1 MPRKKKKIQTEK
13 KIWKVAVYCRLSSE
27 DGDNAESDS
36 ISNQKEII
44 EFFLKKEENIEIID
58 YYADDG
64 YSGTTFNRPEF
75 KRMFNALVNGDIN
88 TVIVKDLS
96 RFGRNYIEVGNYI
109 EQIFPL
115 YNIRFIAI
123 NDNVDSFKDPKSV
136 NNVIVPFKNLMN
148 DEYARDI
155 SNKVRSVLMTKS
167 LNGEWVG
174 GTCPYG
180 YKKNP
185 ENIHQLII
193 DEEEAPVVRKIFNMA
208 LNGDGHIK
216 IAKFLN
222 DNGIL
227 CRKEVQRRKKYK
239 LSMNPEEV
247 EAIYHWSTSTIGK
260 MVTSEIYIG
269 NLVWNRTG
277 SISYKDHRQI
287 YRPKSEWVI
296 VEGTHEGI
304 VSKDDFDKIQKI
316 IEERNH
322 KKKKPEKLTIYKY
335 KIKCADCGRSMC
347 KMEDTRDGRIC
358 SNFYCRNYKTTSG
371 KCTPHKIRT
380 ADLDSTV
387 IETILMQIKSVLNIE
402 KTIKKIKENKNIT
415 NKEEYEYKISKLQ
428 NDIEKYK
435 KLKKSSYEDW
445 KLNKITKDEFI
456 NYSNDYEQSI
466 ENINN
471 EIQVYERKIEIS
483 LKDIKED
490 EYWIEHFRRN
500 KKIKSLT
507 REVIEDLIECIYVHE
522 GGNLTIK
529 FKYQDEYERLVNAVN
544 NELEVAI

>member
-1 MPRKKKKIQTEK
+1 MPRRKKVNKEERN
-13 KIWKVAVYCRLSSE
+13 IWKVGIYCRLSSD

-36 ISNQKEII
+36 ITNQKEII
-44 EFFLKKEENIEIID
+44 EYFLKKEENIEIID
-58 YYADDG
+58 YYQDDG
-64 YSGTTFNRPEF
+64 YSGTTFNRPDF

-88 TVIVKDLS
+88 TIIVKDLS

-115 YNIRFIAI
+115 YNTRFIAV
-123 NDNVDSFKDPKSV
+123 NDNIDSFKDPKSV
-136 NNVIVPFKNLMN
+136 NNIIVPFKNLMN

-185 ENIHQLII
+185 DNIHQLII
-193 DEEEAPVVRKIFNMA
+193 DEEEAPVVRKIFKMA
-208 LNGDGHIK
+208 LDGFGHIK
-216 IAKFLN
+216 IARFLN

-239 LSMNPEEV
+239 LSMSSEDEEIV
-247 EAIYHWSTSTIGK
+247 YHWSTSTIGK

-287 YRPKSEWVI
+287 YKPKSEWVI

-304 VSKDDFDKIQKI
+304 ISVEDFNKIQETIKERLSKKI
-316 IEERNH
+316 R
-322 KKKKPEKLTIYKY
+322 PEKLTIYKY

-347 KMEDTRDGRIC
+347 KMEDFRDGRTS
-358 SNFYCRNYKTTSG
+358 SNFYCRNYKTTSS
-371 KCTPHKIRT
+371 KCSPHKIKT
-380 ADLDSTV
+380 SELDSMV
-387 IETILMQIKSVLNIE
+387 IEAILMQIKSVLNIE
-402 KTIKKIKENKNIT
+402 KTINKIKENSKTT
-415 NKEEYEYKISKLQ
+415 NKDEYEKQILKLN
-428 NDIEKYK
+428 NDIDKIK
-435 KLKKSSYEDW
+435 RLKKVAYEDW
-445 KLNKITKDEFI
+445 KLERISKEEFI
-456 NYSNDYEQSI
+456 NYSNDYEKSI
-466 ENINN
+466 ENLNN
-471 EIQVYERKIEIS
+471 EIKVYENKIESS
-483 LKDIKED
+483 LRDIKED

-500 KKIKSLT
+500 KKIKSLS
-507 REVIEDLIECIYVHE
+507 REVIEELIDCIYVHE
-522 GGNLTIK
+522 GGNITIK
-529 FKYQDEYERLVNAVN
+529 FKYQDEYERALKSIE
-544 NELEVAI
+544 NEMEVAV

>member
-1 MPRKKKKIQTEK
+1 MPRRKKVNKEERN
-13 KIWKVAVYCRLSSE
+13 IWKVGIYCRLSSD

-36 ISNQKEII
+36 ITNQKEII
-44 EFFLKKEENIEIID
+44 EYFLKKEENIEIID
-58 YYADDG
+58 YYQDDG
-64 YSGTTFNRPEF
+64 YSGTTFNRPDF

-115 YNIRFIAI
+115 YNTRFIAV
-123 NDNVDSFKDPKSV
+123 NDNIDSFKDPKSV
-136 NNVIVPFKNLMN
+136 NNIIVPFKNLMN

-185 ENIHQLII
+185 DNIHQLII
-193 DEEEAPVVRKIFNMA
+193 DEEEAPVVRKIFKMA
-208 LNGDGHIK
+208 LDGFGHIK
-216 IAKFLN
+216 IARFLN

-239 LSMNPEEV
+239 LSMSSEDEEIV
-247 EAIYHWSTSTIGK
+247 YHWSTSTIGK

-287 YRPKSEWVI
+287 YKPKSEWVI

-304 VSKDDFDKIQKI
+304 ISVEDFNKIQETIK
-316 IEERNH
+316 ERLS
-322 KKKKPEKLTIYKY
+322 KKKRPEKLTIYKY

-347 KMEDTRDGRIC
+347 KMEDFRDGRTS
-358 SNFYCRNYKTTSG
+358 SNFYCRNYKTTSS
-371 KCTPHKIRT
+371 KCSPHKIKT
-380 ADLDSTV
+380 SELDSMV
-387 IETILMQIKSVLNIE
+387 IEAILMQIKSVLNIE
-402 KTIKKIKENKNIT
+402 KTINKIKENSKTT
-415 NKEEYEYKISKLQ
+415 NKDEYEKQILKLN
-428 NDIEKYK
+428 NDIDKIK
-435 KLKKSSYEDW
+435 RLKKVAYEDW
-445 KLNKITKDEFI
+445 KLERISKEEFI
-456 NYSNDYEQSI
+456 NYSNDYEKSI
-466 ENINN
+466 ENLNN
-471 EIQVYERKIEIS
+471 EIKVYENKIESS
-483 LKDIKED
+483 LRDIKED

-500 KKIKSLT
+500 KKIKSLS
-507 REVIEDLIECIYVHE
+507 REVIEELIDCIYVHE
-522 GGNLTIK
+522 GGNITIK
-529 FKYQDEYERLVNAVN
+529 FKYQDEYERALKSIE
-544 NELEVAI
+544 NEMEVAV

>member
-1 MPRKKKKIQTEK
+1 MPRKKKKVHIEK
-13 KIWKVAVYCRLSSE
+13 NIWKVAIYCRLSSE

-36 ISNQKEII
+36 IANQREII
-44 EFFLKKEENIEIID
+44 EFFLKKEENIEIVD

-115 YNIRFIAI
+115 YNIRFIAV

-155 SNKVRSVLMTKS
+155 SKKVRSVLMTKS

-193 DEEEAPVVRKIFNMA
+193 DEEEAPVVRKIFKMA
-208 LNGDGHIK
+208 VDGDGHIK

-239 LSMNPEEV
+239 IGLNAEDDEIV
-247 EAIYHWSTSTIGK
+247 YHWSTSTIGK

-296 VEGTHEGI
+296 VKGTHQGI
-304 VSKDDFDKIQKI
+304 IKEEDFNKIQEI
-316 IEERNH
+316 IKTRNH
-322 KKKKPEKLTIYKY
+322 KKRKPEKLTIYKY

-347 KMEDTRDGRIC
+347 KMEDTREGRNS

-371 KCTPHKIRT
+371 KCTPHKIKT
-380 ADLDSTV
+380 SDLDKMV
-387 IETILMQIKSVLNIE
+387 IDSVIMHLTSVLNIE
-402 KTIKKIKENKNIT
+402 KTIKKIKENSNLCNKSLYEKNIL
-415 NKEEYEYKISKLQ
+415 NLNS
-428 NDIEKYK
+428 DIEKLK

-445 KLNKITKDEFI
+445 KLGKISKDEFLD
-456 NYSNDYEQSI
+456 YSQDYEKRI
-466 ENINN
+466 ENKKN
-471 EIQVYERKIEIS
+471 EIIIYQEKLENS
-483 LKDIKED
+483 LRDIKEE

-500 KKIKSLT
+500 KKVKTLS
-507 REVIEDLIECIYVHE
+507 REIIEDLIDCIYVHE
-522 GGNLTIK
+522 GGDLSIK
-529 FKYQDEYERLVNAVN
+529 FKYQDEYERVLNSIK
-544 NELEVAI
+544 NEMEVAI